1 MKVSD
6 LTRRLD
12 ELLQMGRK
20 VLETK
25 KGAGYSE
32 YIDTAANAGFRSS
45 VLSFIN
51 RVYGCKHPHFKEFE
65 ESTNGHYPSN
75 TESGIAIV
83 QAMKG
88 EIEGGWLF
96 TIKGL
101 VTAEVFANFLEMA
114 EHLLNTGYK
123 DPAAV
128 MCGSVLEE
136 HLRQL
141 CLKHNIPIVQERDS
155 AKIPKKADRLNSE
168 LASADIYSKLDQK
181 MITAWL
187 DLRNKAAH
195 GKYDEYTKDQ
205 VQHMLMAVTE
215 FMARVSV

>member
-1 MKVSD
+1 LKISD

-12 ELLQMGRK
+12 ELLQMGKK

-25 KGAGYSE
+25 KGSGHSEYYSE
-32 YIDTAANAGFRSS
+32 YIDTAANAGFRSA
-45 VLSFIN
+45 VLSFIHS
-51 RVYGCKHPHFKEFE
+51 VYGCKHPHFKEFE
-65 ESTNGHYPSN
+65 ENTNGHYPSN
-75 TESGIAIV
+75 AESGIAIV

-88 EIEGGWLF
+88 EIDGGWLF

-114 EHLLNTGYK
+114 EHLLDTGYK

-141 CLKHNIPIVQERDS
+141 CLKHNIS
-155 AKIPKKADRLNSE
+155 
-168 LASADIYSKLDQK
+168 
-181 MITAWL
+181 T
-187 DLRNKAAH
+187 
-195 GKYDEYTKDQ
+195 
-205 VQHMLMAVTE
+205 
-215 FMARVSV
+215 